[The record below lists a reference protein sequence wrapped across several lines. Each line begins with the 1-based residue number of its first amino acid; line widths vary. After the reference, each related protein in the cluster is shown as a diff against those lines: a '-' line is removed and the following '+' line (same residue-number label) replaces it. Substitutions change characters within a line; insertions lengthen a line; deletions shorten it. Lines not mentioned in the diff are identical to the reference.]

1 MAQPGNQRFG
11 MQLGGRPWGQLSGQ
25 LGRAIL
31 WGGLLLGVLS
41 GAPIGRATSS
51 VVHAQ
56 EAPPGHGALPKAP
69 FPASN
74 AEQKA
79 LSLELK
85 AQGALF
91 YGSWWCPAC
100 HQQKLLFGAEAVE
113 TLPYVECDKTDAG
126 RQRCNAAEIKA
137 YPTWV
142 LKDKPRLVGVQ
153 SLDELK
159 QWLASPASP

>member
-1 MAQPGNQRFG
+1 M
-11 MQLGGRPWGQLSGQ
+11 
-25 LGRAIL
+25 
-31 WGGLLLGVLS
+31 
-41 GAPIGRATSS
+41 
-51 VVHAQ
+51 
-56 EAPPGHGALPKAP
+56 
-69 FPASN
+69 
-74 AEQKA
+74 
-79 LSLELK
+79 
-85 AQGALF
+85 F
-91 YGSWWCPAC
+91 YGAWWCPAC

>member
-41 GAPIGRATSS
+41 GAPIGSASS
-51 VVHAQ
+51 SAHAQ

-91 YGSWWCPAC
+91 YGAWWCPAC

>member
-1 MAQPGNQRFG
+1 
-11 MQLGGRPWGQLSGQ
+11 
-25 LGRAIL
+25 
-31 WGGLLLGVLS
+31 VLS
-41 GAPIGRATSS
+41 GAPIGSASS
-51 VVHAQ
+51 SAHAQ
-56 EAPPGHGALPKAP
+56 EAPPGHAALPTAP

-91 YGSWWCPAC
+91 YGAWWCPAC

>member
-1 MAQPGNQRFG
+1 MAQPGKQRFG
-11 MQLGGRPWGQLSGQ
+11 MRLVGQLGGR

-31 WGGLLLGVLS
+31 WAGLLVGVLS
-41 GAPIGRATSS
+41 GAPIGSASS
-51 VVHAQ
+51 SAHAQ
-56 EAPPGHGALPKAP
+56 EAPPGHGELPKAP

-91 YGSWWCPAC
+91 YGAWWCPAC

>member
-1 MAQPGNQRFG
+1 M
-11 MQLGGRPWGQLSGQ
+11 
-25 LGRAIL
+25 
-31 WGGLLLGVLS
+31 LGVLGGGPNGS
-41 GAPIGRATSS
+41 AGSS
-51 VVHAQ
+51 AHAQ
-56 EAPPGHGALPKAP
+56 GAPPGHEALPSAP
-69 FPASN
+69 FPTSN

-79 LSLELK
+79 LSLQLK

-91 YGSWWCPAC
+91 YGAWWCPAC

-159 QWLASPASP
+159 QWLSSPASP